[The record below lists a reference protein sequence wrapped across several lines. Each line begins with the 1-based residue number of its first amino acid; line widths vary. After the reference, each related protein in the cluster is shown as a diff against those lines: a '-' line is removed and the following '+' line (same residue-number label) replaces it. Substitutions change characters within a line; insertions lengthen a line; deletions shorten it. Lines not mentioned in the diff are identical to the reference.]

1 MKQKICKYSAFGLTF
16 DSQICIP
23 ELCPGYGMADV
34 NIVTGRVAFEESEN
48 VTYRISKEEF
58 AFRIDEIAKFLVKNG
73 NNIVVDICGKSDMQT
88 LRAYLLGTAFGM
100 LLIQKNIIPI
110 HGSTVMIGGKA
121 VIFTGDCGAGK
132 TTLSSWFQKSGYG
145 YLSDDI
151 SAIRFDSKDIP
162 AVHPSFVQQR
172 INMDTA
178 LHLDFDFTCMSKAS
192 LHDNKYVIIPNDLFV
207 TDPKP
212 LNCIVQLKEEE
223 TDKVKIEK
231 ITGIDK
237 VHCLLESIYCAVLYK
252 DIGFSK
258 SYFSLCM
265 KLAEKISMYTLKR
278 PKRSFTAEQQM
289 KSVLS
294 IVK

>member
-1 MKQKICKYSAFGLTF
+1 MKQKTCKYSAFGLTF

-34 NIVTGRVAFEESEN
+34 NIVTGIVPFEENED
-48 VTYRISKEEF
+48 VTYRISRTEF
-58 AFRIDEIAKFLVKNG
+58 AFKIDEIAKFLVKNG
-73 NNIVVDICGKSDMQT
+73 NSIVVDICGKADMKT

-100 LLIQKNIIPI
+100 LMIQKDTIPI
-110 HGSTVMIGGKA
+110 HGSAVVVGGKA
-121 VIFTGDCGAGK
+121 VIITGDCGAGK

-151 SAIRFDSKDIP
+151 SAIRFDSKDTP

-172 INMDTA
+172 INIDTA
-178 LHLDFDFTCMSKAS
+178 LHLEFDLTRMSKAS
-192 LHDNKYVIIPNDLFV
+192 LHDNKYVIIPKALFV

-231 ITGIDK
+231 VTGIDK
-237 VHCLLESIYCAVLYK
+237 VHYLLESIYCAVLYQ

-278 PKRSFTAEQQM
+278 PKGSFTAEQQM
-289 KSVLS
+289 RSLLS
-294 IVK
+294 IV